1 MKNNI
6 RFAALAALLVFALPF
21 ASQAA
26 EDIKAKPWNLAGEE
40 LARFDAKVVDIVC
53 ELSGDCPADCG
64 GGSRQLGL
72 IAGNGDLLLA
82 GKNSQAIFTGA
93 VVDLLPHCGTTVT
106 VDGLFT
112 GIDGGPKLFQVQFIR
127 PQGAGED
134 IKANA
139 WGKTWN
145 ANHPDLKD
153 KKGPWFRKDPRVNA
167 LIERDGYLGLSHAA
181 DKEFLEWFE

>member
-1 MKNNI
+1 MKTILRN
-6 RFAALAALLVFALPF
+6 AVVASLLAIALPF
-21 ASQAA
+21 SSHAA
-26 EDIKAKPWNLAGEE
+26 DEIKAKPWNLAGEE

-72 IAGNGDLLLA
+72 IAENGDLLLA

-112 GIDGGPKLFQVQFIR
+112 GIDGGPKLFQVQYIR
-127 PQGAGED
+127 PEGSDED

-139 WGKTWN
+139 WGQAWN
-145 ANHPDLKD
+145 ASHPDLKD

>member
-1 MKNNI
+1 MKNII
-6 RFAALAALLVFALPF
+6 RFAAFAAVLVPMFPMAV
-21 ASQAA
+21 SAA
-26 EDIKAKPWNLAGEE
+26 DEIKAKPWNLAGEE

-72 IAGNGDLLLA
+72 IAGNGDLLIA

-127 PQGAGED
+127 AEGASED
-134 IKANA
+134 TKANA
-139 WGKTWN
+139 WDTAWN
-145 ANHPDLKD
+145 AAHPDLKD
-153 KKGPWFRKDPRVNA
+153 IKGPWFRKDPRVNA

>member
-1 MKNNI
+1 MTKLTRI
-6 RFAALAALLVFALPF
+6 AALSISLIAVAAAPSFAAD
-21 ASQAA
+21 
-26 EDIKAKPWNLAGEE
+26 EIRAKPWNLEGEE

-64 GGSRQLGL
+64 AGARQLGL
-72 IAGNGDLLLA
+72 ITDNGDLLLA
-82 GKNSQAIFTGA
+82 GKNAQAIFTGA

-112 GIDGGPKLFQVQFIR
+112 GIEGGPKLFQVQYIR
-127 PQGAGED
+127 PEGAAED

-139 WGKTWN
+139 WGAAWN
-145 ANHPDLKD
+145 AAHPDLKD

-167 LIERDGYLGLSHAA
+167 LIQRDGYLGLSHAA

>member
-1 MKNNI
+1 MKVVFRI
-6 RFAALAALLVFALPF
+6 AALAAFSIAAL
-21 ASQAA
+21 AVNVAGA
-26 EDIKAKPWNLAGEE
+26 EEIKAKPWNLTGEE

-64 GGSRQLGL
+64 GGTRQLGL
-72 IAGNGDLLLA
+72 VTENGDLLIA
-82 GKNSQAIFTGA
+82 GKNAQAIFTGA
-93 VVDLLPHCGTTVT
+93 VVDLLPHCGATVT

-112 GIDGGPKLFQVQFIR
+112 GIDGGPKLFQVQYIR
-127 PQGAGED
+127 PEGTAED

-139 WGKTWN
+139 WGTAWN
-145 ANHPDLKD
+145 EAHPDLKD

-167 LIERDGYLGLSHAA
+167 LIARDGYLGLGHAA